1 MNELLS
7 TPRLLADHLR
17 AGVRASALVAFLVTL
32 TVLVV
37 ALVPRAFAEVATA
50 ELRYQLAQEVPA
62 QLDLHGE
69 GRIGWPIADTEG
81 VPPEAVFGRTD
92 DAITGMPGSLPRPLR
107 DGAGEAVW
115 FLKSTSG
122 TGSIEGSPY
131 VLSLRLAMDLGW
143 TDRIRFVEGVA
154 PEAWA
159 PDPDPEAQPAD
170 NPIPI
175 ALSARG
181 AEAMGAEVGT
191 VIEYSEG
198 PLVVSGLYEP
208 VDESL
213 SYWTHAY
220 DLDRAAIIR
229 VTGQPPRIQASV
241 YVAPETAV
249 ALPDQFA
256 LGILSAWIPIDPS
269 VYSFADLET
278 LGSQVRNATATPA
291 PLPDF
296 GALALDT
303 TFTEVL
309 DRTESSVAAMTALI
323 ALSASGLLGVL
334 LASYALS
341 IQALVRRRRSALALS
356 AARGASLRQLRVVM
370 VIEAALL
377 ALPGSAVAIAVAAL
391 LVPQRIGFEGWLAPV
406 ALAIVPVLLAAV
418 LVAPGSLRE
427 ERQDI
432 SVRSNARG
440 RWVLEAAVA
449 GAAVVSLVLL
459 QRRGLVASSDVV
471 GVDPLLAATPV
482 LLAATVG
489 LLALRL
495 YPVPLRALRRVV
507 RRGAAPVAEVGS
519 ARAIREPAI
528 GAIASLALVVGVAI
542 VVFSTIM
549 VSTVGTALQRAA
561 AEDVGADVQV
571 YAHDLPAELVDEL
584 RALPDVTGVVALT
597 YRASVTLTDDAGG
610 TKVGVVL
617 ADSDDLAAVRPDLPA
632 LGPATGGALPIAV
645 SPELADRLQ
654 GTDLRLGD
662 VPVTVVGDVAE
673 TAIPGMQG
681 LWLVADASAIDALD
695 LAGRPPSRLLIDL
708 ADGAEPMTV
717 DEIRSAVL
725 AAQPE
730 QFLASAEIID
740 IESVLG
746 RARSAPIT
754 SGLEWSLTIVA
765 GATLILTML
774 VVALAAAASA
784 TTRNRVVGV
793 LRILGM
799 SPRQVRALVAW
810 EFAPVAVGSVVVGV
824 ALGFALPY
832 LVTAVLD
839 LRGFF
844 GGTSLPQ
851 PAIDP
856 LAVAVAVGAYVLAV
870 LTAVLVATA
879 LGRRFA
885 PASTLKMGDA

>member
-1 MNELLS
+1 MTDLLS
-7 TPRLLADHLR
+7 TGRLLVDHLR

-50 ELRYQLAQEVPA
+50 ELRYQLSQEVPA

-69 GRIGWPIADTEG
+69 GRIGWPTADTEG

-92 DAITGMPGSLPRPLR
+92 KAITGLPASLPRPLR
-107 DGAGEAVW
+107 DGAGDATW
-115 FLKSTSG
+115 ILKSTSG

-143 TDRIRFVEGVA
+143 TDRIRFVEGEE
-154 PEAWA
+154 PGPWA
-159 PDPDPEAQPAD
+159 FDPEVEPVD
-170 NPIPI
+170 NPIPV
-175 ALSARG
+175 ALSVSASETMD
-181 AEAMGAEVGT
+181 APVGT
-191 VIEYSEG
+191 VITYSEG
-198 PLVVSGLYEP
+198 PLLVTGLYEP

-213 SYWTHAY
+213 SYWSHAY
-220 DLDRAAIIR
+220 DLDRAAVIR
-229 VTGQPPRIQASV
+229 VTGQPPRIQSSV
-241 YVAPETAV
+241 FVPPETAV
-249 ALPDQFA
+249 ALPEQFA
-256 LGILSAWIPIDPS
+256 LGILTAWVPIDPT
-269 VYSFADLET
+269 VYEFADLQT

-309 DRTESSVAAMTALI
+309 DRTESSVAAMTALV

-341 IQALVRRRRSALALS
+341 IQALVRRRRSSLSLA

-370 VIEAALL
+370 VIEAAVL
-377 ALPGSAVAIAVAAL
+377 ALPGSAVAIVVAAA
-391 LVPQRIGFEGWLAPV
+391 LVPQRIGLEGWLAPV
-406 ALAIVPVLLAAV
+406 VLAVVPVILAAV

-427 ERQDI
+427 ERQDLA
-432 SVRSNARG
+432 VRSSSRG

-489 LLALRL
+489 LIALRL
-495 YPVPLRALRRVV
+495 YPIPLRALRGAV

-561 AEDVGADVQV
+561 AEEVGADVQV
-571 YAHDLPAELVDEL
+571 YAHDLPQELLDEL
-584 RALPDVTGVVALT
+584 RSIPGVDGVVALT

-617 ADSDDLAAVRPDLPA
+617 ADSDDLAAVRPDLPP
-632 LGPATGGALPIAV
+632 LGPATSGSLPIAV
-645 SPELADRLQ
+645 SPELAARLQ

-662 VPVTVVGDVAE
+662 TPVAVAGVVPE
-673 TAIPGMQG
+673 TAMPGMLG
-681 LWLVADASAIDALD
+681 LWLIADASAIDALD
-695 LAGRPPSRLLIDL
+695 LDGKPPSRLLIDL
-708 ADGAEPMTV
+708 ADDSPPETA
-717 DEIRSAVL
+717 DAIRAAVL
-725 AAQPE
+725 AVQPE
-730 QFLASAEIID
+730 QFAGSAEIVD
-740 IESVLG
+740 IATELG

-754 SGLEWSLTIVA
+754 SGLEWSLLIVA
-765 GATLILTML
+765 GATLALTML

-784 TTRNRVVGV
+784 ATRNRVVGV

-810 EFAPVAVGSVVVGV
+810 EFGPVAVGSMLVGV

-844 GGTSLPQ
+844 GGTSLPR
-851 PAIDP
+851 PTIDP
-856 LAVAVAVGAYVLAV
+856 LWIIVAVGAYALAV
-870 LTAVLVATA
+870 LAAVLVATA